1 MHINYQRRKK
11 PQIIK
16 HKQKFLNKIQNEE
29 RSKYIFTQYL
39 FATPKTKSTCR
50 YKTKSSYSRV
60 IMNVRQNLFLT
71 FSTKKKKNLKFF
83 EICFLSFRPY
93 VTVTAGSR
101 VRGNLS
107 RFILPVPA
115 EISHQIPTI
124 PIQCTSC
131 FFSLFFFLSLPSF
144 SCSRVV
150 VNFEEHRIKLLMF
163 SSFRNAPEFFF

>member
-1 MHINYQRRKK
+1 MGHNERA
-11 PQIIK
+11 P
-16 HKQKFLNKIQNEE
+16 KF
-29 RSKYIFTQYL
+29 IFNFFQ
-39 FATPKTKSTCR
+39 
-50 YKTKSSYSRV
+50 
-60 IMNVRQNLFLT
+60 
-71 FSTKKKKNLKFF
+71 KKKQQKNLKLF

-163 SSFRNAPEFFF
+163 SSFRNAPESFFKAVVWVFSVFLWVPNAFTH

>member
-1 MHINYQRRKK
+1 
-11 PQIIK
+11 
-16 HKQKFLNKIQNEE
+16 
-29 RSKYIFTQYL
+29 
-39 FATPKTKSTCR
+39 
-50 YKTKSSYSRV
+50 
-60 IMNVRQNLFLT
+60 MNVRQNLILT
-71 FSTKKKKNLKFF
+71 FSKKKKKKNFKFF

-93 VTVTAGSR
+93 VTFTAGSR

-131 FFSLFFFLSLPSF
+131 FFSLFFFLSLSPSF
-144 SCSRVV
+144 SCSRAV

-163 SSFRNAPEFFF
+163 SSFRNAPESFFKPLFGYLVVFYGCRMHLLTRGQWIIGTNP

>member
-16 HKQKFLNKIQNEE
+16 HKQKLKKHFLTKYKIKNVQNTFSRNIYSPPQKRNLHVE
-29 RSKYIFTQYL
+29 
-39 FATPKTKSTCR
+39 
-50 YKTKSSYSRV
+50 SSYSRV

-71 FSTKKKKNLKFF
+71 FSKKKKKNLKFF

-107 RFILPVPA
+107 PFILPVPA

-131 FFSLFFFLSLPSF
+131 FFSLFFFSLSP
-144 SCSRVV
+144 
-150 VNFEEHRIKLLMF
+150 
-163 SSFRNAPEFFF
+163 FFFLQSRCSEF

>member
-16 HKQKFLNKIQNEE
+16 HKQKLKKTFLNKIQNEE

-71 FSTKKKKNLKFF
+71 FSTKKKKKNLKFF

-131 FFSLFFFLSLPSF
+131 FFSLFFFSLSP
-144 SCSRVV
+144 
-150 VNFEEHRIKLLMF
+150 
-163 SSFRNAPEFFF
+163 FFFLQSRCSEF

>member
-1 MHINYQRRKK
+1 
-11 PQIIK
+11 
-16 HKQKFLNKIQNEE
+16 
-29 RSKYIFTQYL
+29 
-39 FATPKTKSTCR
+39 
-50 YKTKSSYSRV
+50 
-60 IMNVRQNLFLT
+60 MNVRQNLFLT
-71 FSTKKKKNLKFF
+71 FSKKKKKNLKLF

-163 SSFRNAPEFFF
+163 SSFRNAPESFFKAVVWVFSVFLWVLNAFTH